1 MMKGMESGP
10 GHDDSFT
17 DLKLCF
23 DGGLAVLILSRPK
36 QLNALN
42 LSLLKQ
48 LDKALDLIEENPAY
62 RVLLITGGGDKAFAA
77 GADISELRGLSTEQ
91 GKRLSRRG
99 QRLFERL
106 ERSRLFVIAAIN
118 GFALGGGL
126 ELALACDMRVM
137 AHSAKVGLP
146 ETSLGIIPGYGGTQR
161 LTRLV
166 GPAHSLEL
174 IASGRKID
182 AHHAWRVGLVNHVVP
197 AEQLLETCRGISGEI
212 LANAPLSV
220 SAAKRAVRAAVEG
233 KATDGYH
240 VEARE
245 FATLCT
251 TEDVEEGMK
260 AFFEKR
266 KAEFKGR

>member
-1 MMKGMESGP
+1 MKGMEDGP
-10 GHDDSFT
+10 GHDANSFT
-17 DLKLCF
+17 DLMLCF
-23 DGGLAVLILSRPK
+23 EGGLAVIILRRPK

-42 LSLLKQ
+42 LSLLEQ
-48 LDKALDLIEENPAY
+48 LDRALDQIEADPQY
-62 RVLLITGGGDKAFAA
+62 RVLLITGSGEKAFAA
-77 GADISELRGLSTEQ
+77 GADISELRGLSTQQ

-106 ERSRLFVIAAIN
+106 EKSRLFVIAGVN

-126 ELALACDMRVM
+126 ELAMACDMRIM
-137 AHSAKVGLP
+137 AHTAKVGLP
-146 ETSLGIIPGYGGTQR
+146 EVSLGIIPGYGGTQR

-182 AHHAWRVGLVNHVVP
+182 AQHAWRIGLVNHVVP
-197 AEQLLETCRGISGEI
+197 AEQLLETCRGLASEI
-212 LANAPLSV
+212 LGNAPLSV
-220 SAAKRAVRAAVEG
+220 SAAKRAVRAALE
-233 KATDGYH
+233 ADASEGYH

-251 TEDVEEGMK
+251 TQDVEEGMK

-266 KAEFKGR
+266 KPDFKGQ

>member
-1 MMKGMESGP
+1 MKGMENGP

-42 LSLLKQ
+42 LSLLQ
-48 LDKALDLIEENPAY
+48 QIDRALDLVEQDPAY
-62 RVLLITGGGDKAFAA
+62 RVLLITGSGEKAFAA

-106 ERSRLFVIAAIN
+106 EKSRLLVIAAIN

-126 ELALACDMRVM
+126 ELAMACDIRVM
-137 AHSAKVGLP
+137 AHTAKVGLP
-146 ETSLGIIPGYGGTQR
+146 EVSLGIIPGYGGTQR
-161 LTRLV
+161 MTRLV
-166 GPAHSLEL
+166 GPAHALEL

-182 AHHAWRVGLVNHVVP
+182 AHHAWRIGLVNHVVP
-197 AEQLLETCRGISGEI
+197 AEQLLETCRGIANEM
-212 LANAPLSV
+212 LANAPLSIT
-220 SAAKRAVRAAVEG
+220 AAKVAVRAAVDGKGNEG
-233 KATDGYH
+233 FH
-240 VEARE
+240 VEAKE
-245 FATLCT
+245 FAKLCT

>member
-1 MMKGMESGP
+1 MKGMENGP
-10 GHDDSFT
+10 GHDDSFP

-23 DGGLAVLILSRPK
+23 DQGLAVIILSRPK

-42 LSLLKQ
+42 QSLLEQ
-48 LDKALDLIEENPAY
+48 LDKAIDKIEADEEQ
-62 RVLLITGGGDKAFAA
+62 RVLLITGSGEKAFAA
-77 GADISELRGLSTEQ
+77 GADISELRNLSTEQ

-106 ERSRLFVIAAIN
+106 EKSRLFVIAGIN

-126 ELALACDMRVM
+126 ELAMACDMRVM
-137 AHSAKVGLP
+137 SHRAMVGLP
-146 ETSLGIIPGYGGTQR
+146 EVSLGIIPGYGGTQR

-166 GPAHSLEL
+166 GPAHALEL

-182 AHHAWRVGLVNHVVP
+182 SHHAWRIGLVNHVVP
-197 AEQLLETCRGISGEI
+197 AEKLSETCRGIALEI
-212 LANAPLSV
+212 LENAPLSIA
-220 SAAKRAVRAAVEG
+220 AAKRSVRAALEG
-233 KATDGYH
+233 SPSDGYH

-245 FATLCT
+245 FAALCT
-251 TEDVEEGMK
+251 TDDVEEGMK

>member
-1 MMKGMESGP
+1 MKGMEHGP
-10 GHDDSFT
+10 GHDTSFP

-23 DGGLAVLILSRPK
+23 DQGLAVMILSRPK

-42 LSLLKQ
+42 QSLLDQ
-48 LDKALDLIEENPAY
+48 MEKALDQIESKEEY
-62 RVLLITGGGDKAFAA
+62 RVLLITGSGDKAFVA

-106 ERSRLFVIAAIN
+106 EKSKLFVIAGIN

-126 ELALACDMRVM
+126 ELAMACDMRVM
-137 AHSAKVGLP
+137 SHQAMVGLP
-146 ETSLGIIPGYGGTQR
+146 EVSLGIIPGYGGTQR
-161 LTRLV
+161 MTRLV
-166 GPAHSLEL
+166 GPAHALEL

-182 AHHAWRVGLVNHVVP
+182 SHHAWRIGLVNHVVP
-197 AEQLLETCRGISGEI
+197 GDKLLETCRGLAFEI
-212 LANAPLSV
+212 LANAPLSIA
-220 SAAKRAVRAAVEG
+220 AAKRSVRAALEDC
-233 KATDGYH
+233 ASDGYH

-245 FATLCT
+245 FAALCT
-251 TEDVEEGMK
+251 TEDVEEGMN

>member
-1 MMKGMESGP
+1 MKGMEDGP

-42 LSLLKQ
+42 TALLEQ
-48 LDKALDLIEENPAY
+48 LDRALDKIEENPEY
-62 RVLLITGGGDKAFAA
+62 RVLLITGSGDKAFAA
-77 GADISELRGLSTEQ
+77 GADISELRGLSTNQ

-106 ERSRLFVIAAIN
+106 EKSRLFVIAGIN

-126 ELALACDMRVM
+126 ELAMACDMRVM
-137 AHSAKVGLP
+137 SHSAKVGLP
-146 ETSLGIIPGYGGTQR
+146 EVSLGIIPGYGGTQR

-166 GPAHSLEL
+166 GAGHAMEL
-174 IASGRKID
+174 VASGRKID
-182 AHHAWRVGLVNHVVP
+182 SHHAWRIGLVNHVVP
-197 AEQLLETCRGISGEI
+197 AEQLLETCNGIAQEI
-212 LANAPLSV
+212 LGNAPLSIT
-220 SAAKRAVRAAVEG
+220 AAKRAIRAAVERPG
-233 KATDGYH
+233 NEGFQ
-240 VEARE
+240 VEAKE
-245 FATLCT
+245 FGKLCT
-251 TEDVEEGMK
+251 TDDVEEGMK

-266 KAEFKGR
+266 KAEFKGQ

>member
-1 MMKGMESGP
+1 MKGMENGP
-10 GHDDSFT
+10 SHDDAT
-17 DLKLCF
+17 YPDLKLCF
-23 DGGLAVLILSRPK
+23 DEGLAVLILSRPK

-42 LSLLKQ
+42 SSLLEQ
-48 LDKALDLIEENPAY
+48 IDKALDEIEAKAEI
-62 RVLLITGGGDKAFAA
+62 RVLLITGSGPKAFAA

-106 ERSRLFVIAAIN
+106 EKSRLFVIAGIN

-137 AHSAKVGLP
+137 AHSAMVGLP
-146 ETSLGIIPGYGGTQR
+146 EVSLGIIPGYGGTQR
-161 LTRLV
+161 MTRLV
-166 GPAHSLEL
+166 GPAHAMEL
-174 IASGRKID
+174 ITTGRKID
-182 AHHAWRVGLVNHVVP
+182 SHHAWRIGLVNHVVP
-197 AEQLLETCRGISGEI
+197 SEKLLETSRNIAFEV
-212 LANAPLSV
+212 LENAPLSI
-220 SAAKRAVRAAVEG
+220 SAAKRSVRAALEG
-233 KATDGYH
+233 NVSEGYH

-251 TEDVEEGMK
+251 TKDVEEGMK

-266 KAEFKGR
+266 KAEFKGQ

>member
-1 MMKGMESGP
+1 MKGMEAGP
-10 GHDDSFT
+10 QHDASFET
-17 DLKLCF
+17 LKLCF

-42 LSLLKQ
+42 LKLLDELEAA
-48 LDKALDLIEENPAY
+48 LDKIEADPTY
-62 RVLLITGGGDKAFAA
+62 RVLLITGSGDKSFAA
-77 GADISELRGLSTEQ
+77 GADIAELRGLSTQQ

-106 ERSRLFVIAAIN
+106 ERSHLFVIAAIN

-126 ELALACDMRVM
+126 ELAMACDIRVM

-146 ETSLGIIPGYGGTQR
+146 EVSLGIIPGYGGTQR
-161 LTRLV
+161 MTKLV
-166 GPAHSLEL
+166 GAAHAVEL
-174 IASGRKID
+174 IATGRKID
-182 AHHAWRVGLVNHVVP
+182 SHHAWRIGLVNHVVP
-197 AEQLLETCRGISGEI
+197 AEQLLETCRGIAGEV
-212 LANAPLSV
+212 LSNAPLSV
-220 SAAKRAVRAAVEG
+220 AASKRAVRAAVEMPAG
-233 KATDGYH
+233 EGYQ

-251 TEDVEEGMK
+251 TKDVEEGMT

-266 KAEFKGR
+266 KAEFKGQ

>member
-1 MMKGMESGP
+1 MKGMEQGP
-10 GHDDSFT
+10 AHDTSFP

-23 DGGLAVLILSRPK
+23 EQGLAVIILSRPK

-42 LSLLKQ
+42 EALLEQ
-48 LDKALDLIEENPAY
+48 IDRALDKIEANPEY
-62 RVLLITGGGDKAFAA
+62 RVLLITGSGEKAFVA

-91 GKRLSRRG
+91 GKRASRRG

-106 ERSRLFVIAAIN
+106 EKSRLFVMAGIN

-126 ELALACDMRVM
+126 ELAMACDMRVM
-137 AHSAKVGLP
+137 AHTAMVGLP
-146 ETSLGIIPGYGGTQR
+146 EVSLGIIPGYGGTQR

-166 GPAHSLEL
+166 GPGHALEL

-182 AHHAWRVGLVNHVVP
+182 AHHAWRIGLVNHVVP
-197 AEQLLETCRGISGEI
+197 AEKLLETCRGIAFEV
-212 LANAPLSV
+212 LANAPLSIA
-220 SAAKRAVRAAVEG
+220 AAKRAVRAALEG
-233 KATDGYH
+233 SDGYN

-245 FATLCT
+245 FGTLCT

-266 KAEFKGR
+266 KAEFKGK

>member
-1 MMKGMESGP
+1 MKGMEHGP
-10 GHDDSFT
+10 GHNDSFP

-23 DGGLAVLILSRPK
+23 DQGLAVMILSRPK

-42 LSLLKQ
+42 SSLLEQ
-48 LDKALDLIEENPAY
+48 IDKALDEIEAKEEN
-62 RVLLITGGGDKAFAA
+62 RVLLITGSGAKAFAA
-77 GADISELRGLSTEQ
+77 GADISELRSLSTEQ

-106 ERSRLFVIAAIN
+106 EKSRLFVMAGIN

-137 AHSAKVGLP
+137 AHSAMVGLP
-146 ETSLGIIPGYGGTQR
+146 EVSLGIIPGYGGTQR
-161 LTRLV
+161 LTHLV
-166 GPAHSLEL
+166 GPAHAMEM

-182 AHHAWRVGLVNHVVP
+182 SHHAWRIGLVNHVVP
-197 AEQLLETCRGISGEI
+197 AEKLLETCRNIAFEV
-212 LANAPLSV
+212 LENAPLSI
-220 SAAKRAVRAAVEG
+220 SAAKRSVRAALEG
-233 KATDGYH
+233 NVSDGYH

-251 TEDVEEGMK
+251 TDDVEEGMK

-266 KAEFKGR
+266 KAEFKGQ

>member
-1 MMKGMESGP
+1 MRGMEHGA

-17 DLKLCF
+17 DLKLCY

-42 LSLLKQ
+42 LSLLDQ
-48 LDKALDLIEENPAY
+48 IDKAIDQVESKPEY
-62 RVLLITGGGDKAFAA
+62 RVLLITGSGDKAFAA
-77 GADISELRGLSTEQ
+77 GADISELRDLSTEQ

-106 ERSRLFVIAAIN
+106 EKSRLFVIAGIN

-126 ELALACDMRVM
+126 ELAMACDMRVM
-137 AHSAKVGLP
+137 AHSAMVGLP
-146 ETSLGIIPGYGGTQR
+146 EVSLGIIPGYGGTQR
-161 LTRLV
+161 MTRLV
-166 GPAHSLEL
+166 GPSHALEL

-182 AHHAWRVGLVNHVVP
+182 SHHAWRIGLVNHVVP
-197 AEQLLETCRGISGEI
+197 AEKLLETCQGIALEI
-212 LANAPLSV
+212 LANAPLSI
-220 SAAKRAVRAAVEG
+220 SAAKRAVRAAIEG
-233 KATDGYH
+233 NASEGYR

-266 KAEFKGR
+266 KAEFKGK

>member
-1 MMKGMESGP
+1 MKGMEQGP
-10 GHDDSFT
+10 GHDDTFS

-23 DGGLAVLILSRPK
+23 DGGLAVMILDRPK

-42 LSLLKQ
+42 LSLLDQ
-48 LDKALDLIEENPAY
+48 IDKALDKVESDSAY
-62 RVLLITGGGDKAFAA
+62 RVLLITGGGQKSFVA
-77 GADISELRGLSTEQ
+77 GADISELRGLSTKQ
-91 GKRLSRRG
+91 GQRVSRRG

-106 ERSRLFVIAAIN
+106 EKSRLFVIAAIN

-126 ELALACDMRVM
+126 ELAMACDMRVM

-146 ETSLGIIPGYGGTQR
+146 EVSLGIIPGYGGTQR

-166 GPAHSLEL
+166 GPAHAMEL

-182 AHHAWRVGLVNHVVP
+182 SHHAWRIGLVNHVVP
-197 AEQLLETCRGISGEI
+197 AEQLLETSRGIALEV
-212 LANAPLSV
+212 LANAPLSI

-233 KATDGYH
+233 SVSDGYQ
-240 VEARE
+240 VEAKE

-251 TEDVEEGMK
+251 TKDVEEGMA

-266 KAEFKGR
+266 KAEFQGQ